1 MTGEILRLPPVR
13 LPVEALAPMAEAKA
27 LRLEAAG
34 MEARADGRLQA
45 AARLRFRAAR
55 IEAEVFA
62 RISEQRGH
70 AASPDEAARS

>member
-13 LPVEALAPMAEAKA
+13 LPVDALAPMAEAKA

-62 RISEQRGH
+62 RIAEQRGH
-70 AASPDEAARS
+70 AASPEGAARS